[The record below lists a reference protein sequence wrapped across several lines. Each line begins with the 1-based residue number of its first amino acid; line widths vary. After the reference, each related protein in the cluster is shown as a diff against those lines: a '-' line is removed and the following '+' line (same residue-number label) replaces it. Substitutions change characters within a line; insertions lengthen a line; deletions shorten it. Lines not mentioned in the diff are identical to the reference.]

1 MIGEGKANGWLQLPV
16 NALQSWAVLNN
27 ATLDGVT
34 FGPLDGY
41 EQHGSTVIAKRRL
54 TSDGATGPL
63 MIVPRD
69 LVLSKERVH
78 EHAKYDRDFRE
89 VLDAVGDFGR
99 VSIPETSVFC
109 TGE

>member
-1 MIGEGKANGWLQLPV
+1 MIREGKENGWLQLPV

-34 FGPLDGY
+34 FGPLTGF

-54 TSDGATGPL
+54 TNDDITTPL

-89 VLDAVGDFGR
+89 VLDKLDDFGR
-99 VSIPETSVFC
+99 VSILVTPIS
-109 TGE
+109 